1 MKKYYRLITLF
12 FVIVIIACAS
22 PSTVFA
28 ASNQDDRTIFGES
41 YTLES
46 GRTLNGDLNVLGGL
60 VNIEEDATVNGNMF
74 VLGGLVNIDGTIT
87 GDLAVIGGTVT
98 LEDDA
103 LIKGNLFAPASYI
116 NQDENA
122 IVEGERQEN
131 WNIPWGEIYM
141 PRFSQWSTSFRPGM
155 MIVPTINRIGRT
167 IALTLVLAGL
177 GALLL
182 LIMPN
187 STETMVKALVASPWQ
202 VLGYGAL
209 TTVVVFV
216 ASLILTI
223 TICLIPVA
231 FLILLAFGL
240 AVLVGWLILGYEL
253 SRRILT
259 DMFHTKW
266 SVTLTALF
274 GNAIL
279 YLIASGLRLIPCLGG
294 VIEFIAVLFGLGTVV
309 VTLFGT
315 KPYPRDETHPEEGQ
329 VVLFDNDQNEDL
341 VPDPGKTMPSITEI
355 QSDMP
360 EATQDQEE

>member
-1 MKKYYRLITLF
+1 MKKTTRLITLF

-22 PSTVFA
+22 PTTVFA
-28 ASNQDDRTIFGES
+28 ASQQDDRTIFGET

-46 GRTLNGDLNVLGGL
+46 GRTLNGNLNVFGGL
-60 VNIEEDATVNGNMF
+60 VTIEEDATVNGNMF
-74 VLGGLVNIDGTIT
+74 VLGGLVTIDGTIT
-87 GDLAVIGGTVT
+87 GDLVVIGGMVT
-98 LEDDA
+98 LEDDT
-103 LIKGNLFAPASYI
+103 LIRGNLFAPASYI

-122 IVEGERQEN
+122 IVEGERLEN
-131 WNIPWGEIYM
+131 WNMPWGEITM
-141 PRFSQWSTSFRPGM
+141 PRFSQWSTSNRPDM

-209 TTVVVFV
+209 TAVVVLV

-240 AVLVGWLILGYEL
+240 AILAGWLVLGYEIG
-253 SRRILT
+253 RRIL
-259 DMFHTKW
+259 DGMFHTKW
-266 SVTLTALF
+266 SPALTALF

-279 YLIASGLRLIPCLGG
+279 YLIASGLNLIPCVGG
-294 VIEFIAVLFGLGTVV
+294 VIEFIAVLFGLGTVI

-315 KPYPRDETHPEEGQ
+315 KLYPRDEIKSEEGQ
-329 VVLFDNDQNEDL
+329 VILFDNDQNEDL
-341 VPDPGKTMPSITEI
+341 VPDPDKIAPSTTET
-355 QSDMP
+355 QSDMQEP
-360 EATQDQEE
+360 TRDQQE